1 MTKINQHHIPA
12 SIAEHALINKEQ
24 YQKDYELSIKN
35 PEAFWAD
42 KGKIVDWIK
51 PYTVVKKIHPLTQA
65 MYAFAGLKM
74 DN

>member
-35 PEAFWAD
+35 PEAFGQI
-42 KGKIVDWIK
+42 KGKS
-51 PYTVVKKIHPLTQA
+51 LT
-65 MYAFAGLKM
+65 G
-74 DN
+74 